1 MENFHN
7 KKAVIIGGS
16 GGIGDCISQKLA
28 EEGVSVVVHG
38 GENSKRL
45 QDLVEKLQSEHG
57 TNQDF
62 SCTGISQKITTDNF
76 SLIGKSELM
85 RHVCEADILCVAFGP
100 FVQKKLEDTTLQD
113 WLDVCLLDYA
123 LPGYCVSRALPHM
136 MEKKWGRIILFG
148 GTLTNNV
155 KGFLTNAAYGGA
167 KTAVCSLVKST
178 AIGYGRYGITCNGI
192 LPGFTDTEYQSREL
206 KENLRKKMPMGE
218 LVQPKSI
225 GNTVM
230 MLLKTSDI
238 NGALINI
245 DGGWDPVI
253 SCFLESKVQLS

>member
-16 GGIGDCISQKLA
+16 GGIGACISQKLA
-28 EEGVSVVVHG
+28 EEGASVVIHG
-38 GENSKRL
+38 GDNSKRL
-45 QDLVEKLQSEHG
+45 QELVKKLQSEHE
-57 TNQDF
+57 TNYEF
-62 SCTGISQKITTDNF
+62 SCTGISQKITADNF
-76 SLIGKSELM
+76 SFMGNSELM
-85 RHVCEADILCVAFGP
+85 HHVCEADILCIAFGP

-148 GTLTNNV
+148 GTLTHNV

-178 AIGYGRYGITCNGI
+178 AMGYGRYGITCNGI
-192 LPGFTDTEYQSREL
+192 LPGFTDTEYQSEQVKKSL
-206 KENLRKKMPMGE
+206 AKKMPMGN
-218 LVQPKSI
+218 LVQAESI
-225 GNTVM
+225 GKTVI

-238 NGALINI
+238 NGALVNV
-245 DGGWDPVI
+245 DGGWEPVV
-253 SCFLESKVQLS
+253 SGSFRKTGAF